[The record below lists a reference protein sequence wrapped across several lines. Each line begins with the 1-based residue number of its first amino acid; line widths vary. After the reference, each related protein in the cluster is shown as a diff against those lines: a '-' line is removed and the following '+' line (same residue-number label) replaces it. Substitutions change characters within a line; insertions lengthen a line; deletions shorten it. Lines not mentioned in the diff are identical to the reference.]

1 MKKKKK
7 FIWAAAVLLLTL
19 SLGVAGFIFLERHDH
34 EEKNHGRRLIFA
46 QDKGHKQN
54 QAPEH
59 NRSEDRPR
67 VVNETYKENCGGCHF
82 AYPPDLLPASSWKD
96 IVTRSGN
103 HFGESLTLDDASRQE
118 IGKYLKENAADRS
131 RSKKA
136 GKILRSLGGRS
147 PSRITEIPYIVK
159 EHREIVPEV
168 FKRKS
173 IGSLS
178 NCIACHKAADQGQ
191 FDDDQVTIPQ

>member
-1 MKKKKK
+1 MKKKKI
-7 FIWAAAVLLLTL
+7 FIGAAAVL
-19 SLGVAGFIFLERHDH
+19 SLIIAFGAAGFIFLEEHGH

-46 QDKGHKQN
+46 QDKEHKQN

-59 NRSEDRPR
+59 NRSEHRPW
-67 VVNETYKENCGGCHF
+67 VVNETYKENCSGCHF

-96 IVTRSGN
+96 IVTRLGN

-131 RSKKA
+131 GSKKA
-136 GKILRSLGGRS
+136 GKIMRSLGGRS
-147 PSRITEIPYIVK
+147 PNRITEIPYIVK
-159 EHREIVPEV
+159 EHREIAPEV

-178 NCIACHKAADQGQ
+178 NCIACHKMADQGQ

>member
-1 MKKKKK
+1 MKNKKK
-7 FIWAAAVLLLTL
+7 FIWAAAVLFLTIA
-19 SLGVAGFIFLERHDH
+19 LGVAGFIFVEGHDH

-46 QDKGHKQN
+46 QDKEHKQK

-59 NRSEDRPR
+59 NRSEHRPW
-67 VVNETYKENCGGCHF
+67 VVNETYKENCSGCHF

-96 IVTRSGN
+96 IVTRLGN

-131 RSKKA
+131 GSKKA
-136 GKILRSLGGRS
+136 GKILRSLGGQS

-159 EHREIVPEV
+159 EHREIAPEV
-168 FKRKS
+168 FKRRS

-178 NCIACHKAADQGQ
+178 NCIACHKVADQGQ